1 MPWKPLRGSIML
13 PPSHR
18 EDGLALS
25 CPRKNMKG
33 RLKKYLKVA
42 GFPLL
47 YDAPGKKKDVQLDLS
62 GNTVI
67 DLIETLTR
75 RYGRSIKLAL
85 LDGEGQISLDIR
97 ILKNG
102 TEDLGERRMVASL
115 ENGDTLYFMG
125 PT

>member
-1 MPWKPLRGSIML
+1 MYPV
-13 PPSHR
+13 SHR
-18 EDGLALS
+18 EDGCALS

-47 YDAPGKKKDVQLDLS
+47 YDALGKKKDVQLDLS